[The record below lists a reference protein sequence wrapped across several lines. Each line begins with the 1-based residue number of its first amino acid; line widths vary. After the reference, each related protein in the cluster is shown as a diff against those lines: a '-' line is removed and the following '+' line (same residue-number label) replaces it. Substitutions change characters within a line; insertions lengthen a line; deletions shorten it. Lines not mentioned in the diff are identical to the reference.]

1 MAPPLRSLGKTL
13 NPGYSATPGPLAQ
26 LVEQGTLNPKVECSN
41 PSRSFS
47 PGARFPHYSDLTA
60 PHYPGNV
67 NILRL
72 FALVACALAVTAAA
86 AAQPSVG
93 EARPGAECSQTST
106 GLVPLTDLGKRRYKG
121 HRGGLYPNGANEP
134 TRQYLKQGLSY
145 AKRVG
150 SLGNEVALLS
160 VGMSNATQEF
170 QAFMRIALQ
179 DPDVKPSLKLVDGAM
194 GGWDARRMARPGAG
208 YWRALDRRLA
218 TEGVAPREVQIV
230 WLKQAISGEDRP
242 FPLDARALRAN
253 LRSIAKILARKF
265 PTLRLIYTSSRT
277 YAGYAVTAQNP
288 EPAAYDSGFAVRWL
302 VQDRMEK
309 KVRGPWIGWGP
320 YLWTD
325 GTSGRSDGF
334 AWTCDDV
341 RKDGTH
347 PSSAGAT
354 KVARLLLQFFK
365 SDPTAKSWFLAT

>member
-1 MAPPLRSLGKTL
+1 
-13 NPGYSATPGPLAQ
+13 
-26 LVEQGTLNPKVECSN
+26 V
-41 PSRSFS
+41 
-47 PGARFPHYSDLTA
+47 D
-60 PHYPGNV
+60 
-67 NILRL
+67 ILRFL
-72 FALVACALAVTAAA
+72 ALLVCALAVTAAA
-86 AAQPSVG
+86 AARPSVG

-121 HRGGLYPNGANEP
+121 HRGGLYPGGIDQP
-134 TRQYLKQGLSY
+134 PRPYLNLGLSF
-145 AKRVG
+145 AKRIG
-150 SLGNEVALLS
+150 RSGDEVAMLS
-160 VGMSNATQEF
+160 VGMSNVTQEF
-170 QAFMRIALQ
+170 QAFMRLASQ
-179 DPDVKPSLKLVDGAM
+179 DPDVKPSLKLVDGAI

-218 TEGVAPREVQIV
+218 TDGVAPREVQIV

-242 FPLDARALRAN
+242 FPHDARALRAN
-253 LRSIAKILARKF
+253 LSSIARILARRF
-265 PTLRLIYTSSRT
+265 PNLRLIYTSSRT

-302 VQDRMEK
+302 VQDRMEGRLK
-309 KVRGPWIGWGP
+309 GPWIGWGP

-347 PSSAGAT
+347 PSAAGAM
-354 KVARLLLQFFK
+354 KVARELLQFFK
-365 SDPTAKSWFLAT
+365 NDPTAKSWFLATP